1 MARRRPT
8 QEERK
13 AKTRERLLD
22 SAERVCRK
30 RGYHA
35 ASVEEIAGR
44 AGYSTGAVYA
54 HFHGKDDLVLAV
66 VERRLERQAA
76 EIATATADRRGD
88 DRLAAGAE
96 LWTAVLRSDRDF
108 IVFFVELWAVAVRD
122 RALRVRLAAANR
134 RIRSASASSL
144 RQRPLQQAKRPRPRR
159 PNGSPW
165 RWMSSPTDSPCTA
178 SPTPSACPRSTW
190 RPTCGGSSPGHAPTW
205 SANHPANALSLKR
218 NAG

>member
-54 HFHGKDDLVLAV
+54 HFRGKDDLVLAV

-134 RIRSASASSL
+134 RIRSALGELIASEAAAAGEDAPPASAERLALALDVIADGFALHRIADPDGVPEEHLATYL
-144 RQRPLQQAKRPRPRR
+144 RWLVTGARADLEREPP
-159 PNGSPW
+159 
-165 RWMSSPTDSPCTA
+165 D
-178 SPTPSACPRSTW
+178 
-190 RPTCGGSSPGHAPTW
+190 
-205 SANHPANALSLKR
+205 
-218 NAG
+218 